1 MKPVV
6 AIVGRPNV
14 GKSTLFNRLTR
25 TRDAIVHDMPGV
37 TRDRNYGDVDWYGK
51 LFTLIDTGGFEPVSE
66 DRILVQMREQ
76 AQLAIEEADSIIF
89 LMDGK
94 DGLTPSDEVVGEMLR
109 KVNKPVFY
117 VVNKI
122 DGESQEEGAVDFY
135 RLGIEAFFTV
145 SAEHNRGVYDLMTD
159 VVSSFPDLA
168 REEEKDLVKVS
179 IIGRPNVGKSSL
191 VNRLLGTERVVVSNV
206 PGTTRD
212 SIDSLLTIEGKK
224 YLLIDTAG
232 IRRKSKVSDRL
243 EKYTIIKALSSIER
257 SDVVLILIDAS
268 EGVTEQ
274 DVKVAGYAH
283 EKGKACIIVVN
294 KWDLIEKDNSTVGK
308 YVERIKID
316 LKYMDYAPIIFI
328 SALTGQRAVKVL
340 KLAADVALEAARR
353 VSTAELNQVIKEAEK
368 KHHPPSY
375 QGKFV
380 KLYYSSQ
387 VSVSPP
393 TFVIFTNHPKG
404 IHFSYERYLENNIRT
419 AFGFEGTP
427 VRLLF
432 KERSGRKKIFT

>member
-1 MKPVV
+1 MKPLV

-14 GKSTLFNRLTR
+14 GKSTLFNRLTK
-25 TRDAIVHDMPGV
+25 TRDAIVHNMPGV
-37 TRDRNYGDVDWYGK
+37 TRDRNYGEVDWYGK

-66 DRILVQMREQ
+66 DKILVQMREQ
-76 AQLAIEEADSIIF
+76 AQLAMEEADSIIF

-94 DGLTPSDEVVGEMLR
+94 DGLLPSDEVVREMLR
-109 KVNKPVFY
+109 RVKKPVFY

-122 DGESQEEGAVDFY
+122 DGESQEDSAIDFY
-135 RLGIEAFFTV
+135 RLGIESYYTI
-145 SAEHNRGVYDLMTD
+145 SAEHNRGVYDLMVE
-159 VVSSFPDLA
+159 VVSHFPDIERKEDA
-168 REEEKDLVKVS
+168 DLTRVS

-191 VNRLLGTERVVVSNV
+191 VNRLLGTERLVVSDL

-212 SIDSLLTIEGKK
+212 SIDSLLEIEDRK

-232 IRRKSKVSDRL
+232 IRRKSKVSERL
-243 EKYTIIKALSSIER
+243 EKYTIIKALSSIDR
-257 SDVVLILIDAS
+257 SDVVIILIDAS

-283 EKGKACIIVVN
+283 EKGKGCIVAVN
-294 KWDLIEKDNSTVGK
+294 KWDLIKKDNSTIGK
-308 YVERIKID
+308 YVDQIKMD

-340 KLAADVALEAARR
+340 KLVNEVAGEALKR
-353 VSTAELNQVIKEAEK
+353 VSTAELNRVIKEAEK
-368 KHHPPSY
+368 RHHPPSH

-380 KLYYSSQ
+380 RFYYSSQ

-393 TFVIFTNHPKG
+393 TFVIFTNHPDG
-404 IHFSYERYLENNIRT
+404 IHFSYERYLENKIRS
-419 AFGFEGTP
+419 AFGFDGTP
-427 VRLLF
+427 MRLLF
-432 KERSGRKKIFT
+432 KERSGRKKIFK

>member
-14 GKSTLFNRLTR
+14 GKSTLFNRLTK

-66 DRILVQMREQ
+66 DKILVQMREQ
-76 AQLAIEEADSIIF
+76 ARLAMEEADCIIF

-94 DGLTPSDEVVGEMLR
+94 DGLTPSDEAVAEMLR
-109 KVNKPVFY
+109 RVKKPVFY
-117 VVNKI
+117 VINKI
-122 DGESQEEGAVDFY
+122 DGESQEENAIDFY
-135 RLGIEAFFTV
+135 RLGIDSFYTV
-145 SAEHNRGVYDLMTD
+145 SAEHNRGIYDLMAQ
-159 VVSSFPDLA
+159 VVSSFPDLEK
-168 REEEKDLVKVS
+168 EEESDLVRIS

-191 VNRLLGTERVVVSNV
+191 VNRLLGADRVVVSDV

-212 SIDSLLTIEGKK
+212 SVDSLLKVEGKK

-257 SDVVLILIDAS
+257 SDVVIILIDAV

-283 EKGKACIIVVN
+283 EKGKACIIAVN
-294 KWDLIEKDNSTVGK
+294 KWDLIEKDNSTIGK
-308 YVERIKID
+308 YVEEIKRN

-340 KLAADVALEAARR
+340 KLAGEAAGVAAKR
-353 VSTAELNQVIKEAEK
+353 VSTAQLNQVIKEAEM

-393 TFVIFTNHPKG
+393 AFVIFTNHPEG
-404 IHFSYERYLENNIRT
+404 IHFSYERYLENRIRT

-432 KERSGRKKIFT
+432 KERSGRKKIYK